1 MKGGPD
7 PETAPVLVLVAVQDL
22 VNLASCIR
30 VAKNFG
36 ITEIRLVRPE
46 CPLDPVRL
54 EGIAHHAG
62 DVIAALQVFDD
73 LDAAMADLT
82 YVQALTGRE
91 RTAKRT
97 MLRPR
102 AGAAALLERAASGR
116 VGILAGREDHGLQ
129 NEEIDRCDALV
140 TISANPGYTSLNLA
154 QATGI
159 YAYETWLARGGD
171 GIAFKAPRRKAPL
184 ASHEEL
190 EATFRDWE
198 ASMHAI
204 EFFKK
209 RETELVMRGFR
220 EILFR
225 ARLDR
230 REVGLFRAIGLEIGH
245 FLRRKGVLP
254 PLPPRHGRREDAGP
268 DAPVEPTRR
277 RD

>member
-1 MKGGPD
+1 MKPTA
-7 PETAPVLVLVAVQDL
+7 ETAPVLVLVAVQDL

-36 ITEIRLVRPE
+36 ITQIRLVQPE
-46 CPLDPVRL
+46 CSLDPYRL

-62 DVIAALQVFDD
+62 DVIAAMQVYDRIDD
-73 LDAAMADLT
+73 ALADLT

-102 AGAAALLERAASGR
+102 QGAEELLERGALGR

-140 TISANPGYTSLNLA
+140 TISANPDYTSLNLA

-159 YAYETWLARGGD
+159 YCYETWLARGGD
-171 GIAFKAPRRKAPL
+171 RIGFKSPRHSAPQAP
-184 ASHEEL
+184 HKEI
-190 EATFRDWE
+190 EALFRDWE
-198 ASMHAI
+198 ASLTAI

-209 RETELVMRGFR
+209 REVDLVMRGFR
-220 EILFR
+220 EVIFR
-225 ARLDR
+225 ARLDA
-230 REVGLFRAIGLEIGH
+230 REAGLFRAIGLEVGH
-245 FLRRKGVLP
+245 FLRRRGVLP
-254 PLPPRHGRREDAGP
+254 PLERRTRAPEDSGTANP
-268 DAPVEPTRR
+268 
-277 RD
+277 

>member
-1 MKGGPD
+1 MI
-7 PETAPVLVLVAVQDL
+7 PETSTAPVLVLVAVQDL

-36 ITEIRLVRPE
+36 ITEIRLVQPE
-46 CPLDPVRL
+46 CSLDPVRL

-62 DVIAALQVFDD
+62 DVIAKMQVFDD
-73 LDAAMADLT
+73 LDAAFADLV

-102 AGAAALLERAASGR
+102 PGAAELLERSGAGR

-129 NEEIDRCDALV
+129 NEELDRCDALV
-140 TISANPGYTSLNLA
+140 TISANPDYTSLNLA

-159 YAYETWLARGGD
+159 YCYETWLARGGD
-171 GIAFKAPRRKAPL
+171 DIRFKPPRHKAPL
-184 ASHEEL
+184 APHAEI
-190 EATFRDWE
+190 EALFRDWE
-198 ASMHAI
+198 AALTAI

-209 RETELVMRGFR
+209 REAELVMRGFR
-220 EILFR
+220 EVMYR
-225 ARLDR
+225 ARLDA

-245 FLRRKGVLP
+245 FLRRRGVLP
-254 PLPPRHGRREDAGP
+254 PLPSRHRTGADE
-268 DAPVEPTRR
+268 TRS
-277 RD
+277 

>member
-1 MKGGPD
+1 MRHGPD
-7 PETAPVLVLVAVQDL
+7 PETAPVLVLIAVQDL

-36 ITEIRLVRPE
+36 ITEVRLVKPE

-62 DVIAALQVFDD
+62 DVIASLQVFDE
-73 LDAAMADLT
+73 LDPALADLT

-102 AGAAALLERAASGR
+102 AAAAQLLDRTAGGR
-116 VGILAGREDHGLQ
+116 VGILAGREDHGLW
-129 NEEIDRCDALV
+129 NDEIDRCDALV
-140 TISANPGYTSLNLA
+140 TISANPAYTSLNLA

-171 GIAFKAPRRKAPL
+171 GIAFKPPRRTAKM

-190 EATFRDWE
+190 EALFRDWE
-198 ASMHAI
+198 ASMHGI

-209 RETELVMRGFR
+209 RESELVMRGFR
-220 EILFR
+220 EVIFR
-225 ARLDR
+225 ARLDM
-230 REVGLFRAIGLEIGH
+230 REAGLFRAIGLEIGH
-245 FLRRKGVLP
+245 FLRRKGLLP
-254 PLPPRHGRREDAGP
+254 PLERGRPPAGGGDSP
-268 DAPVEPTRR
+268 NP
-277 RD
+277 

>member
-1 MKGGPD
+1 MRHLPD

-36 ITEIRLVRPE
+36 ITEIRLVNPE

-54 EGIAHHAG
+54 EGIAHHAA
-62 DVIAALQVFDD
+62 DVIAALKVFDE
-73 LDAAMADLT
+73 LDDALADLT

-102 AGAAALLERAASGR
+102 PGAAALLERSAAGR

-140 TISANPGYTSLNLA
+140 TISANPAYTSLNLA

-171 GIAFKAPRRKAPL
+171 GIAFKPPRRKATM

-190 EATFRDWE
+190 EALFRDWE

-209 RETELVMRGFR
+209 RESELVMRGFR
-220 EILFR
+220 EVIFR
-225 ARLDR
+225 ARLDM
-230 REVGLFRAIGLEIGH
+230 REAGLFRAIGLEIGH
-245 FLRRKGVLP
+245 FLRRKGLLP
-254 PLPPRHGRREDAGP
+254 PLARRGRPGSEGDPA
-268 DAPVEPTRR
+268 AP
-277 RD
+277 